1 MSVGSLRRDL
11 RQPLIVLST
20 TVLVIGILGFMYL
33 ARAVVIPL
41 ALAVFLTF
49 ILSPGVTLLRRHGLG
64 HVPAVFIV
72 VLTAIAV
79 VLLVAGLISW
89 QVTALAQE
97 LPDHRHKIR
106 AKLESVRLWIGG
118 EATGRFAT
126 LLHDVEEA
134 INPKPATAPI
144 VVPVEV
150 VSRPPGWISN
160 FESAVG
166 PVVEALASTIFTIVL
181 VAFLLYSKEDMRNR
195 MLRLI
200 GPRRLTATTKA
211 VDDAGTRISRY
222 LRTQLII
229 NAAFGLVLTGA
240 LLLLNVRYAVL
251 WGFVAAVMRYI
262 PYIGAWVGLVPP
274 LVASWAMTGTDD
286 WWQPLSVL
294 GVYAALELVT
304 ANIAE
309 PRLLGHSLGLSEV
322 AQLVSAGFWAFMWGP
337 IGLILS
343 GPITACLLVAG
354 KNVKQLRSLEVLL
367 GVDEPLTPPMAFFQR
382 LTARD
387 RDEAWRIA
395 SEYASANSPEAVPDG
410 LVFPAMAL
418 VQNAVE
424 NDELSRDDGEW
435 IVATVCDITD
445 DLKQPKPSE
454 EAVAQPAIAEPVRL
468 LGVPAGSVGD
478 RLALQLLAERLPAER
493 WEIKLLN
500 NGVLASEVLA
510 ALRDQQPAVV
520 VVATLASESLTQT
533 RYLCKRLRA
542 ADPDVKIFV
551 GHWGNGPLS
560 PSLRTQLID
569 VGVDNVVAE
578 LSGLQKLLESW
589 STPFAVNAATDE
601 SPNREKVGTASA
613 L

>member
-1 MSVGSLRRDL
+1 MSVGTLRRDL
-11 RQPLIVLST
+11 RQPLVVLST
-20 TVLVIGILGFMYL
+20 TVLVIGIFGFMNW
-33 ARAVVIPL
+33 ARAVAIPL
-41 ALAVFLTF
+41 ALAIFLTF
-49 ILSPGVTLLRRHGLG
+49 ILSPAVTVLRRHGLG
-64 HVPAVFIV
+64 RVPAVLLV
-72 VLTAIAV
+72 VLTSIAV

-97 LPDHRHKIR
+97 LPDHQGRIR
-106 AKLESVRLWIGG
+106 GKLESVRMWIGG
-118 EATGRFAT
+118 ESTGRFAT
-126 LLHDVEEA
+126 FLQDIEEA
-134 INPKPATAPI
+134 INPKQKIAPV

-150 VSRPPGWISN
+150 VSRPPGWLSS
-160 FESAVG
+160 FEAVVG
-166 PVVEALASTIFTIVL
+166 PVVEGLAATFFTVVL

-200 GPRRLTATTKA
+200 GPRRLTAATKA
-211 VDDAGTRISRY
+211 VDDAGMRISRY

-229 NAAFGLVLTGA
+229 NTVFGLILTGA

-251 WGFVAAVMRYI
+251 WGFVAAVMRYV
-262 PYIGAWVGLVPP
+262 PYVGAWVGLVPP
-274 LVASWAMTGTDD
+274 VVASLAMTDN
-286 WWQPLSVL
+286 WWQPLTVL

-304 ANIAE
+304 ANVAE

-343 GPITACLLVAG
+343 GPITACLLVLG
-354 KNVKQLRSLEVLL
+354 KNVKQLRCLDVLL

-395 SEYASANSPEAVPDG
+395 SDYLKANSPEAIPDG
-410 LVFPAMAL
+410 LIFPAMAL
-418 VQNAVE
+418 AQNAVE
-424 NDELSRDDGEW
+424 NNELSREDGEW
-435 IVATVCDITD
+435 IVSTVCDIAD
-445 DLKQPKPSE
+445 DLKQPEPSE
-454 EAVAQPAIAEPVRL
+454 NDAARPPSAEPVRL

-478 RLALQLLAERLPAER
+478 RLALQLLSERLRAQR

-510 ALRDQQPAVV
+510 TLRDQRPAVV

-560 PSLRTQLID
+560 PSLRSQLVE
-569 VGVDNVVAE
+569 VGVDDVVAE
-578 LSGLQKLLESW
+578 LTELQKLLASW
-589 STPFAVNAATDE
+589 STPFSVNAATDE
-601 SPNREKVGTASA
+601 LPKREKVGTASA
-613 L
+613 F